1 MERTLRTKY
10 GRRKFQ
16 VISLWNTGILVVKR
30 HRKIKALE
38 GVVDIPIGTIL
49 MPRMGEYQIFL
60 FGVYEAVR
68 SRKHALIGYGRE
80 RLKGGE
86 KQELNKIINELR
98 ETVYDLLQYSEL
110 SENEK
115 RKINNRLT
123 TLYSQFIKKR
133 NPLKN
138 EARDYIQSSF
148 KIIDSLGR
156 INPSATSAKL
166 STARIRLEKRI
177 EDIRDIAVR
186 LQFWEIIFLNSLE
199 MSVEVFEDLFNYTD
213 DILKKP
219 DFDKQKLS
227 FELEHFAQRLKKIII
242 NPFVGTAYYCLKD
255 INELNQTKDFSEQD
269 KIILQRLN
277 QASLLKIKQREL
289 ERIIWWFRKT
299 QENEKKFYDRKKF
312 KKDIYQKV
320 RVFEKNIKEDLT
332 DKNFKKK
339 IFLPIFW
346 SKFDVLY
353 QCLEISD
360 FKTVLD
366 YLKSISHDF

>member
-1 MERTLRTKY
+1 MERILRTKY

-16 VISLWNTGILVVKR
+16 VISLWNTKILVVKR

-38 GVVDIPIGTIL
+38 GIVDIPVGTIL
-49 MPRMGEYQIFL
+49 MPRMGEHQIFS

-80 RLKGGE
+80 RLRGGE
-86 KQELNKIINELR
+86 KQELNRIINKLR
-98 ETVYDLLQYSEL
+98 ETVYELLQYFEL

-115 RKINNRLT
+115 QKINNKLT
-123 TLYSQFIKKR
+123 ALYSEFIRKR
-133 NPLKN
+133 NPFKN

-156 INPSATSAKL
+156 INPSATSTKL
-166 STARIRLEKRI
+166 STAINRLERRI
-177 EDIRDIAVR
+177 EDIRGIAVR

-199 MSVEVFEDLFNYTD
+199 MSISVFEDLFNYTD
-213 DILKKP
+213 DILKKS

-227 FELEHFAQRLKKIII
+227 FELEYFAQRLKKVIV
-242 NPFVGTAYYCLKD
+242 NPFVKTAYRCLRD
-255 INELNQTKDFSEQD
+255 IEEFNQAKDFIEQD
-269 KIILQRLN
+269 KIILRKLN

-289 ERIIWWFRKT
+289 ERIIWWFRAQQVKGI
-299 QENEKKFYDRKKF
+299 NDRKKF
-312 KKDIYQKV
+312 NKDIRQKV
-320 RVFEKNIKEDLT
+320 VAFEKDIKKNLT
-332 DKNFKKK
+332 DEYFKKK

-346 SKFDVLY
+346 SKFNVLY
-353 QCLEISD
+353 QYLEISD